1 MAATQLDELYVQ
13 LSTRG
18 LTEAMADV
26 KALQERLKEA
36 RPAADKLRESFAK
49 TFRLSAKID
58 SGSVLGAIDAVI
70 RFEDSLLSLRNTARD
85 PITPKIDTSAI
96 ERATRDV
103 LEFEAALARVAGAN
117 NLPTAQR
124 IPTAQRLQTAR
135 RMANPIP
142 VLDRWRPPVAT
153 PAAAQQ
159 AQRVIPVRV
168 TNASLLV
175 RVAGGGGGAGGPGR
189 FADPAAFGDGAR
201 KAASAMD
208 VLRDKVR
215 AFARVAQVG
224 FAAGTAGVLGLAR
237 AGFAETVEGYR
248 FGLQMKFLSQQV
260 AALFV
265 PALNKATELLEQL
278 VNWFRQ
284 LDGEG
289 QKNVRNMA
297 LLGLGATGLA
307 AVLPKAVGMMT
318 GLAGGAAQL
327 ATSLGMSAAAA
338 GPIGVAVAAVAV
350 TLATWAALFAVAY
363 ARSSELRASVTRLGT
378 VLFDAFA
385 KVKPLVLFLLDAMGR
400 GLAFSIDLLATHIEF
415 AANLFVSVWNVALQQ
430 VSAEFVKMAR
440 VMGVLADKLP
450 AGKLKDF
457 AEGAR
462 GAFLDA
468 AIAARQLKLDP
479 NAKGGPGGGRLPI
492 PTPMNIGTES
502 AEQSFQRFQQA
513 VYKLGTGKDAQ
524 EQAVDQLKE
533 ANKHLQAIAGK
544 GDAKQPPPPNAA
556 GGGALAWAV

>member
-1 MAATQLDELYVQ
+1 
-13 LSTRG
+13 
-18 LTEAMADV
+18 
-26 KALQERLKEA
+26 
-36 RPAADKLRESFAK
+36 
-49 TFRLSAKID
+49 
-58 SGSVLGAIDAVI
+58 
-70 RFEDSLLSLRNTARD
+70 
-85 PITPKIDTSAI
+85 
-96 ERATRDV
+96 
-103 LEFEAALARVAGAN
+103 
-117 NLPTAQR
+117 
-124 IPTAQRLQTAR
+124 
-135 RMANPIP
+135 
-142 VLDRWRPPVAT
+142 
-153 PAAAQQ
+153 
-159 AQRVIPVRV
+159 
-168 TNASLLV
+168 
-175 RVAGGGGGAGGPGR
+175 
-189 FADPAAFGDGAR
+189 
-201 KAASAMD
+201 
-208 VLRDKVR
+208 
-215 AFARVAQVG
+215 
-224 FAAGTAGVLGLAR
+224 
-237 AGFAETVEGYR
+237 
-248 FGLQMKFLSQQV
+248 
-260 AALFV
+260 
-265 PALNKATELLEQL
+265 
-278 VNWFRQ
+278 
-284 LDGEG
+284 
-289 QKNVRNMA
+289 MA
-297 LLGLGATGLA
+297 LLGVGATGLVA
-307 AVLPKAVGMMT
+307 MLPKAVGMMT

-378 VLFDAFA
+378 VLFDSFA

-400 GLAFSIDLLATHIEF
+400 GFAFMIDDMAAKIEF
-415 AANLFVSVWNVALQQ
+415 LARVFVSVWNAAMQQ
-430 VSAEFVKMAR
+430 VSKELQQMAR
-440 VMGVLADKLP
+440 VMGVLAEKLP